1 MADEPDVY
9 SYLATSKVSEVTVAQ
24 LEQSLENSFI
34 NKRNIESWKGPIT
47 VHRLLE
53 VSRTYPWGLPIP
65 ELGAVLQTA
74 PIDPSGSGVIQ
85 PDGSELWQVTGMMGT
100 GAVADAVVDISWYD
114 GSNNVVM
121 VSQKTLTT
129 AGVMIDINEK
139 VSAPFVLSNSL
150 YLKIDETAGNSPAI
164 IKMAYHKVSV

>member
-9 SYLATSKVSEVTVAQ
+9 SYLATSKVSEVTVTQ

-65 ELGAVLQTA
+65 EASTITTTIVAAGETVT
-74 PIDPSGSGVIQ
+74 IQ
-85 PDGSELWQVTGMMGT
+85 PPGTEIWDIKAIRGIGVGGDATTTMSYEDGVVALNLRVDDTVPVAGFLYRIDF
-100 GAVADAVVDISWYD
+100 AVSSPVRI
-114 GSNNVVM
+114 
-121 VSQKTLTT
+121 T
-129 AGVMIDINEK
+129 
-139 VSAPFVLSNSL
+139 NSL
-150 YLKIDETAGNSPAI
+150 YMTVTETGLTNGVMVI
-164 IKMAYHKVSV
+164 VAYNVVSK